1 MFTVFSTGDI
11 LLLCAF
17 MVFAALLAVAAARS
31 IIDHWYEKKA
41 LFTKKTVSAA
51 AAALESLSKGK
62 LARPDERKDQP

>member
-1 MFTVFSTGDI
+1 
-11 LLLCAF
+11 
-17 MVFAALLAVAAARS
+17 MVFAALLAVATARS